1 MSSSGC
7 MLRLVHWWWTDKV
20 EGQTDLEE
28 LNYYKKMV
36 KEDMSYVFFQK
47 LGYKRKKRYR
57 SVVSWGGG
65 GGEVFGIGTLVDV
78 FQDVGKVPVFIDKLN
93 IRREDGIEKLQS
105 IKKERWCTVRSGRCL
120 IWQARDEFENGIRR
134 AKIFWDV
141 REWGRGCGR
150 GVGMLVQKL
159 EKVPL
164 RWRVHPN

>member
-28 LNYYKKMV
+28 LNYYKKWSR
-36 KEDMSYVFFQK
+36 KIYMSYVFFQK
-47 LGYKRKKRYR
+47 LGYKRKKRYW

-65 GGEVFGIGTLVDV
+65 GGEVFGIGTIVDV

-93 IRREDGIEKLQS
+93 IRREDEIEKLQS

-141 REWGRGCGR
+141 REWGGDVEEEWGCLYKNQR
-150 GVGMLVQKL
+150 KF
-159 EKVPL
+159 
-164 RWRVHPN
+164 R